1 MIFLLLLSV
10 FLRGASSSILSD
22 DTPISFSFP
31 SFAKDSCDNK
41 TLICY
46 GAIESSGALNITPG
60 PPPNPP
66 IRKVGRVLYGKPL
79 SLRQSFIDTTITIKI
94 SRHMNYTDRAGD
106 GMTFIFASDKNGPS
120 AKGVGEYLGLPSSPG
135 EKYPPLAVELDTCMN
150 KNLNDPDDNHIGI
163 DINGIESNPV
173 NSLLDVDLKSG
184 RAIQVRIYYNPDFG
198 TLSVFAAYSG
208 ETLVKVIEKPINL
221 SEIIPTP
228 VYVGFTAAT
237 GDFLESHEV
246 INWTFNSFP
255 VPPSLKEENLV
266 MPI

>member
-1 MIFLLLLSV
+1 MIMHV
-10 FLRGASSSILSD
+10 
-22 DTPISFSFP
+22 
-31 SFAKDSCDNK
+31 
-41 TLICY
+41 
-46 GAIESSGALNITPG
+46 
-60 PPPNPP
+60 
-66 IRKVGRVLYGKPL
+66 
-79 SLRQSFIDTTITIKI
+79 
-94 SRHMNYTDRAGD
+94 NYAGD
-106 GMTFIFASDKNGPS
+106 KF
-120 AKGVGEYLGLPSSPG
+120 
-135 EKYPPLAVELDTCMN
+135 PPLAVELDTCLN

-198 TLSVFAAYSG
+198 QLSIYAAYSG
-208 ETLVKVIEKPINL
+208 ETLVKVVEKPINL
-221 SEIIPTP
+221 SDIIPTP

-255 VPPSLKEENLV
+255 VPPSLKEKNLV

>member
-1 MIFLLLLSV
+1 MIMHV
-10 FLRGASSSILSD
+10 
-22 DTPISFSFP
+22 
-31 SFAKDSCDNK
+31 
-41 TLICY
+41 
-46 GAIESSGALNITPG
+46 
-60 PPPNPP
+60 
-66 IRKVGRVLYGKPL
+66 
-79 SLRQSFIDTTITIKI
+79 
-94 SRHMNYTDRAGD
+94 NYAGD
-106 GMTFIFASDKNGPS
+106 KF
-120 AKGVGEYLGLPSSPG
+120 
-135 EKYPPLAVELDTCMN
+135 PPLAVELDTCLN

-198 TLSVFAAYSG
+198 QLSVYAAYSG

-221 SEIIPTP
+221 SDIIPTP

-255 VPPSLKEENLV
+255 VPPSLEEKNLV